1 MGPTDFVLALVL
13 QLKFEIPFYI
23 LRLLTDITHE
33 M

>member
-13 QLKFEIPFYI
+13 QEIPFYI